1 MNQPNDVLL
10 DTLQET
16 LALGVVRHGVPGA
29 SMAVLHAGQV
39 HAVAAGVLNAE
50 TGIAASPDSVFQI
63 GSVTKSFTA
72 TLAMML
78 IEEGRLALGDLVVD
92 HLPDFTLANGGAD
105 AARTIRVKHL
115 LCHVSGIDGDRIE
128 DTGNGDDAVEKFIAN
143 LHDCQLLHP
152 VGAFFSYSNVGYNV
166 LGRILEVIEGK
177 PWDRILR
184 ERLLLPLGLSSAV
197 TSAGESMAERTA
209 VGHDSDAQ
217 GNLRPSTFGF
227 APKSNGPSGTMLA
240 MSATDLLRFARFH
253 MDGSVN
259 NAEDGRRLLTPASL
273 QLMRQ
278 AHVDIPQSYRYSGWG
293 LGWMLFDWNG
303 QGAFGHD
310 GGWAG
315 LSAYLRICPRTKL
328 IAVLLANGGDAA
340 LLMRDAVGPILAR
353 YGELTP
359 PELPHIDL
367 PHPADLDLYAG
378 RYSRYGQT
386 ITLGVDGSRLV
397 GRMAGP
403 YVDDVDGEEQGTPLS
418 LELIDND
425 RAVCQIGGV
434 PVPVGAYF
442 LDFGPDGRPAYLH
455 VTARA
460 FRREVQ
466 GVPT

>member
-1 MNQPNDVLL
+1 MNQPKGALL
-10 DTLQET
+10 DALQET
-16 LALGVVRHGVPGA
+16 LAQGVVRHGVPGA
-29 SMAVLHAGQV
+29 SMAVLHTGRI
-39 HAVAAGVLNAE
+39 HSVAAGVLNVE
-50 TGIAASPDSVFQI
+50 TGIAATPDSVFQI

-78 IEEGRLALGDLVVD
+78 IEEGRLALDDLVVA
-92 HLPDFTLANGGAD
+92 HLPDFTLADGGAN

-115 LCHVSGIDGDRIE
+115 LCHVNGIDGDRIE
-128 DTGNGDDAVEKFIAN
+128 DTGNGDDAVEKFIAK

-166 LGRILEVIEGK
+166 LGRILEVVEGK

-184 ERLLLPLGLSSAV
+184 ERLLQPLGLTSAV
-197 TSAGESMAERTA
+197 TSAGESNAERTA
-209 VGHDSDAQ
+209 VGHESDAQ
-217 GNLRPSTFGF
+217 GNLKLSTFGF

-240 MSATDLLRFARFH
+240 MSAPDLLRFARFH
-253 MDGSVN
+253 MDGVT
-259 NAEDGRRLLTPASL
+259 EDGRRLLTPASL

-293 LGWMLFDWNG
+293 LGWMLFDWNH

-315 LSAYLRICPRTKL
+315 LSAYLRICPRSKL

-340 LLMRDAVGPILAR
+340 LLMRDAVGPILAE
-353 YGELTP
+353 YGDLMP
-359 PELPHIDL
+359 PELPPIGQPL
-367 PHPADLDLYAG
+367 PADLDRYAG

-386 ITLGVDGSRLV
+386 ITLRVDGSRLV

-418 LELIDND
+418 LELIDGD
-425 RAVCQIGGV
+425 KAVCHIGGV

-442 LDFGPDGRPAYLH
+442 LDFGPDGRPGYLH

-460 FRREVQ
+460 FRRE
-466 GVPT
+466 G